1 MIVNQVARIGLR
13 ALAISMMELSQDH
26 RSESWAVMWG
36 VQGLVTNDSSVLC
49 IKFIPAITSQFRRT
63 DLQPLEVVGCEG
75 ASIHTCDSHSRLQL
89 WSSGARMVKWRDFSL
104 EQPTLC
110 DAASHAGDQQPT
122 DSLEIDTILT

>member
-1 MIVNQVARIGLR
+1 ML
-13 ALAISMMELSQDH
+13 
-26 RSESWAVMWG
+26 W
-36 VQGLVTNDSSVLC
+36 

-110 DAASHAGDQQPT
+110 DAASHAGDLANRQLGNRHYI
-122 DSLEIDTILT
+122 DSTGSSLLNRLFFTRLLTF